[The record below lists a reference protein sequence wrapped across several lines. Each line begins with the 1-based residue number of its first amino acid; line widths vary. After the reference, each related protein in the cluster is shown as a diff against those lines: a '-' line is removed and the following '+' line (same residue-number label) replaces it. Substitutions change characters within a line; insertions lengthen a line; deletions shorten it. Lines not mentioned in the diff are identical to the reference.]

1 MNNLAAGKC
10 VACRAGEPMLT
21 DAEIEDLLPQLQQWQ
36 VKELDGMKRLEKVFK
51 FKNFVEALD
60 FTNKIGAA
68 AEAEDHHPLII
79 IEWGKVT
86 VYR

>member
-1 MNNLAAGKC
+1 
-10 VACRAGEPMLT
+10 MLT